1 MSGYIKLNKI
11 AQLIIG
17 SPILS
22 SMLFNCSNVIFRP
35 YVYNDATPRQTGPD
49 ILKAMV
55 VLILVSK
62 SKTKVEMT
70 LGTNSSKNPIGIA
83 LEDPKYIPIKQ
94 KITPYFENS

>member
-1 MSGYIKLNKI
+1 
-11 AQLIIG
+11 
-17 SPILS
+17 
-22 SMLFNCSNVIFRP
+22 MLFNCSNVIFRL

-70 LGTNSSKNPIGIA
+70 MLGTNSSKKNPIGNCP

-94 KITPYFENS
+94 KNITIF